1 MLITLA
7 LLPLL
12 SPVIFYLVPDN
23 KKIIFYVGLFLSA
36 IALGATS
43 IITYYTWVVGTN
55 TNLSAT
61 WLELKDAITLKL
73 NFVSDHYGSLLAFV
87 TALLTTLIHIY
98 AYGYLE
104 HEKEYRRFTATFLAF
119 CGAMIGLVFSSNL
132 IQLFFFWEGVGLCSY
147 FLIGYW
153 HEHEKARRSSLQAFL
168 YNRFG
173 DVFLLSGILWLGAE
187 TNSYDLAYIL
197 QTQKFYSTTI
207 LIFIG
212 VMAKSAQFPLH
223 VWLPNAMTGPTPVS
237 ALLHSATM
245 VAAGVLLMIRISPL
259 MNADIRFFVLIIGS
273 ITALFGAFLAL
284 REHEFKRIWA
294 YSSMSQ
300 LGLMMCGIGFGYPEV
315 AYFHLITHAFFKC
328 SLFLGTGIILHY
340 LAQQSLQLHT
350 QTVTDIRF
358 MGGLAKKLPKI
369 FIVYIWTALALI
381 GFPLT
386 SGFVSKEGILTAGLQ
401 WTLEHPKQ
409 DKWLIIFPVII
420 LLVSFLTA
428 LYVTKTLILVYF
440 GKEKSFTTN
449 TNGSGE
455 HKTNSHPI
463 PKVMTAIFIVVSFFS
478 LGYIYNPSDVLNV
491 EQAWIIKAT
500 HPEASFEFGS
510 IATIA
515 AITAMLTGII
525 LGWGAYLQ
533 KASKPTPEIIL
544 TYNHINMLYKA
555 ERLLKDL
562 EYSLSDYFFENLL
575 IKPII
580 KSANFLHNVIDRLV
594 IDRMVVGIALVF
606 AKLELSGMNISLST
620 QIKFI
625 DEQIIDGGVRAIT
638 LLIRAFAGI
647 IRKLQGGITQ
657 FYFLLSLLVL
667 IGIFIWVI
675 F

>member
-43 IITYYTWVVGTN
+43 IITYYTWITGTN

-61 WLELKDAITLKL
+61 WLELKDSFALKI

-104 HEKEYRRFTATFLAF
+104 HENEYRRFTATFLAF

-147 FLIGYW
+147 FLIGFW
-153 HEHEKARRSSLQAFL
+153 HEQEKARRSSLQAFL

-187 TNSYDLAYIL
+187 ANSYDLAYIL
-197 QTQKFYSTTI
+197 QTPKFYSATI

-212 VMAKSAQFPLH
+212 AMAKSAQFPLH

-273 ITALFGAFLAL
+273 ITALTGAFLAL

-340 LAQQSLQLHT
+340 LEQQSLQIHT
-350 QTVTDIRF
+350 QTITDIRF

-369 FIVYIWTALALI
+369 FAVYVWTALALI

-386 SGFVSKEGILTAGLQ
+386 SGFLSKEGILTAGLQ

-409 DKWLIIFPVII
+409 EKWVMIFPIAI
-420 LLVSFLTA
+420 LLVAFLTA
-428 LYVTKTLILVYF
+428 LYVTKTLILVF
-440 GKEKSFTTN
+440 LGKEKSITTN
-449 TNGSGE
+449 TNGSSE
-455 HKTNSHPI
+455 NK
-463 PKVMTAIFIVVSFFS
+463 PKVQPTPLIMKAIFIVVSFFS
-478 LGYIYNPSDVLNV
+478 LGYIYSPFDVLNM

-500 HPEASFEFGS
+500 HPEASFEFGT
-510 IATIA
+510 IATIS
-515 AITAMLTGII
+515 AITAMLTGMII
-525 LGWGAYLQ
+525 GWGVYWV
-533 KASKPTPEIIL
+533 KESKPIPELIL
-544 TYNHINMLYKA
+544 PYHRIRILEPI
-555 ERLLKDL
+555 ERLFKRL
-562 EYSLSDYFFENLL
+562 EYALSDIPAEKIL
-575 IKPII
+575 IKPTLKTAHYLHYII
-580 KSANFLHNVIDRLV
+580 DRMIIDRLV
-594 IDRMVVGIALVF
+594 VSIALVI
-606 AKLELSGMNISLST
+606 ANLEIGGMNISLSA
-620 QIKFI
+620 QMKFV
-625 DEQIIDGGVRAIT
+625 DEQIIDGGVRGIT
-638 LLIRAFAGI
+638 QLIRAIAGI